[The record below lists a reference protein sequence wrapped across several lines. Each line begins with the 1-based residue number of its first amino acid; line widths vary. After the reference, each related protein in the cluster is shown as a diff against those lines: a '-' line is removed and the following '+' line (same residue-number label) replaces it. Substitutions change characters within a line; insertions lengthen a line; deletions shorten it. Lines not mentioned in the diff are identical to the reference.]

1 MFQASLLPGLR
12 FTLAVLLVSA
22 LGLFGCGGSS
32 GSGGGS
38 GTGGG
43 GGGSAD
49 GSGSGGDAAP
59 EQPDF
64 AVLVGRWVAVSQDG
78 YDLPEGELV
87 FTYLPDGTGVVVEGG
102 SQRKDFTWVYDT
114 QAGTLHVR
122 TENEDLY
129 FQATLDGDTLS
140 LVNEEPAMA
149 LVMRRA
155 DDDGGDE

>member
-1 MFQASLLPGLR
+1 VSVV
-12 FTLAVLLVSA
+12 AVLVLA
-22 LGLFGCGGSS
+22 LGLVGCGGSS
-32 GSGGGS
+32 GSGGGT
-38 GTGGG
+38 GT

-49 GSGSGGDAAP
+49 RAGTGGDAAP
-59 EQPDF
+59 EQPDA

-102 SQRKDFTWVYDT
+102 SQRKDFTWVYDPD
-114 QAGTLHVR
+114 AGTLHVL
-122 TENEDLY
+122 TVNEDLN